1 MDSIAEALS
10 QTPETPIYHY
20 TSPEGLIGILQNG
33 ELWASNIHHL
43 NDSSEM
49 DYAFQLLKTR
59 LKDRNVQMDE
69 GRGELFKA
77 FERWIDSIK
86 SVNVFIGSFSE
97 RPNLLSQ
104 WRAYCPPSGG
114 YSIGFSYR
122 DLQPHLQRQG
132 FLLVK
137 CIYSEQTQSA
147 LVDKY
152 VDWALKEI
160 KTKKID
166 VVPDDELAAWFQL
179 AKPARKIAGEF
190 LRIAAALKDPSFE
203 EECEWRI
210 VSSGFTKYTD
220 AMVDFRP
227 GVSFVVPYFR
237 FKLSGNDAPMSF
249 RDIYVGPTPHP
260 SVARKSI
267 QGLITQVYEGR
278 MEDIL
283 LEFGNMVKLSDIPY
297 RTW

>member
-20 TSPEGLIGILQNG
+20 TSPGGLIGILQNG
-33 ELWASNIHHL
+33 ELWASSIHHL

-86 SVNVFIGSFSE
+86 SVNVFIGSFSQ

-104 WRAYCPPSGG
+104 WRAYCPPGGG
-114 YSIGFSYR
+114 YSIGFSYE
-122 DLQPHLQRQG
+122 DLRPHLERQG
-132 FLLVK
+132 FRLIK
-137 CIYSEQTQSA
+137 CIYSAQDQLA

-152 VDWALKEI
+152 IDWTLKEI
-160 KTKKID
+160 EAKNFD
-166 VVPDDELAAWFQL
+166 VTPQDELSAWLQL
-179 AKPARKIAGEF
+179 AKPASSVAAKFLPIAS
-190 LRIAAALKDPSFE
+190 ALKDPAFE

-210 VSSGFTKYTD
+210 VSQVRKYTD
-220 AMVDFRP
+220 AEVYFRP
-227 GVSFVVPYFR
+227 GASFVVPYFK
-237 FKLSGNDAPMSF
+237 FKLTSIEAPISF

-260 SVARKSI
+260 DVARKSI

-278 MEDIL
+278 MKDIL
-283 LEFGNMVKLSDIPY
+283 LEFGDMVKLSDIPY